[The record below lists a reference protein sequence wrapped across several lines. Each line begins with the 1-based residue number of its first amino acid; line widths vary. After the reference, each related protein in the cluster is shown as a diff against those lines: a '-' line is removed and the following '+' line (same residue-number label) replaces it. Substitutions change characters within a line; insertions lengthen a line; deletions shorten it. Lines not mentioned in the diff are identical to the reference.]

1 MKICS
6 KCEFDYPAPLEDHFN
21 KKSDTKDGLQRQC
34 KSCVAIFHKEH
45 YQERKAYYK
54 KKARKHNTEYRLRN
68 LQFMVD
74 YLKQHPCIDCGET
87 DPIVLEFDHRGNKN
101 YDVSKMACHSLKAI
115 QKEIDKCDV
124 RCGNCHKRKT
134 AKQFNYYQGIVL

>member
-6 KCEFDYPAPLEDHFN
+6 KCKFDYPAPLKDYFN

-34 KSCVAIFHKEH
+34 KKCIAEFHKEH
-45 YQERKAYYK
+45 YQERKSYYK
-54 KKARKHNTEYRLRN
+54 KKALKHNAEYRLRN

-87 DPIVLEFDHRGNKN
+87 DPVVLEFDHRGNKD
-101 YDVSKMACHSLKAI
+101 YTVSKMVYYSLEAI
-115 QKEIDKCDV
+115 QEEIAKCDI

-134 AKQFNYYQGIVL
+134 AKQFNYYKDIVL